1 MVISNLMIYKV
12 TTKLILSILLI
23 ANSNAKKKR
32 EPASQPLLRT
42 QGSLKNHA
50 RWKAKVLFN

>member
-1 MVISNLMIYKV
+1 MRRRNEEQS
-12 TTKLILSILLI
+12 
-23 ANSNAKKKR
+23 